1 MKIPTDKL
9 LHVETS
15 AIIVVL
21 ISLILPIWVAA
32 IITLLI
38 GVGKE
43 IWDKYHNGTPEWKD
57 ILADAIGIGFGSLV
71 SWLTIICNTFV

>member
-21 ISLILPIWVAA
+21 ISLLLPIWVAA

-57 ILADAIGIGFGSLV
+57 ILADVIGIGFGSLV
-71 SWLTIICNTFV
+71 AWLTIICNTFV

>member
-9 LHVETS
+9 LHAETS

-21 ISLILPIWVAA
+21 ISLLLPIWVAA

-57 ILADAIGIGFGSLV
+57 ILADVIGIGFGSLV
-71 SWLTIICNTFV
+71 AWLTIICNTFV